1 MCVIGDAHQLI
12 EQHLVHTG
20 MRCLFALA
28 GDLGETGGA
37 GLAVLHDL
45 IRSTCT
51 VLAAN
56 EQWL

>member
-1 MCVIGDAHQLI
+1 MFANSAAHQLI

-20 MRCLFALA
+20 MRCLA
-28 GDLGETGGA
+28 GDLGETGEA

-45 IRSTCT
+45 IKRTFLT
-51 VLAAN
+51 EN